1 MEEEKDDQTKDFW
14 LIQFQRLMDNKPQ
27 LLVDDVS
34 QFFFFFLEKNH
45 PISMSILINSF
56 FFFFTL

>member
-34 QFFFFFLEKNH
+34 HFFFFFLEKNH
-45 PISMSILINSF
+45 LQTF
-56 FFFFTL
+56 